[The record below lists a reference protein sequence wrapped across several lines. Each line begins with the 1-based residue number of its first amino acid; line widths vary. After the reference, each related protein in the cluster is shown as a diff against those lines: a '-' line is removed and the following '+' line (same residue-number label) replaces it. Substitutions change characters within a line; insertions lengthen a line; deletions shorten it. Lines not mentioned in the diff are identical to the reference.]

1 MGNRKMPIEVRKAL
15 NIRVRTKLAEIPADL
30 SCRIPVAEWED
41 NPSLFSRSQFIE
53 ETSEFM
59 EKVYGFHP
67 ASYQCA
73 LWMLADQMQVYMDA
87 TIGYIE
93 SGSVMVVN
101 GKENTWLKVR
111 DISLQYIL
119 RLSRELGLTPTSR
132 FSASQAEAAG
142 LALQELLPYPS

>member
-15 NIRVRTKLAEIPADL
+15 NIRVRTKLAEIPAEL

-41 NPSLFSRSQFIE
+41 SHSLFSRSQFIE
-53 ETSEFM
+53 ETSDFM

-87 TIGYIE
+87 TIGFIE

-101 GKENTWLKVR
+101 GKESAWLRVR
-111 DISLQYIL
+111 DGALQAIL
-119 RLSRELGLTPTSR
+119 KLQREMGLTAASR
-132 FSASQAEAAG
+132 LVAAKPEAVDINV
-142 LALQELLPYPS
+142 LLPYPGK

>member
-73 LWMLADQMQVYMDA
+73 LWMLANQMQVYMDA
-87 TIGYIE
+87 TTGYIE

-101 GKENTWLKVR
+101 GKENAWLRVR
-111 DISLQYIL
+111 DGALQAIL
-119 RLSRELGLTPTSR
+119 KLQREMGLTAASR
-132 FSASQAEAAG
+132 LVAAKPEAVDIN
-142 LALQELLPYPS
+142 LLFPYPCK

>member
-1 MGNRKMPIEVRKAL
+1 MSRRKTAIEVRKAL

-87 TIGYIE
+87 SIGYIE

-101 GKENTWLKVR
+101 GKESAWLRVR
-111 DISLQYIL
+111 DGALQAIL
-119 RLSRELGLTPTSR
+119 KLQREMGLTAASR
-132 FSASQAEAAG
+132 LVAVKPEAVDINV
-142 LALQELLPYPS
+142 LLPYPK